1 MISGYNK
8 DTDFQEGAI
17 LLIDKPYGWTS
28 FDVVSKIKNLIRR
41 SKGYK
46 KIKVGHA
53 GTLDPLA
60 TGLLVIC
67 IGKATK
73 LVESFLKDDKEYIAT
88 FHLGQ
93 TTPSFDMETQM
104 NQDYPIDHITEELV
118 KDVVSSFLGAQDQI
132 PPLYSAKSVNGKRA
146 YKFARQGVDMELES
160 VKVVFHELEIIRFE
174 IPNLTIRIKCS
185 KGTYIRSLARDL
197 GKALQSGAYLADL
210 VRVGSGAFRLTDAVG
225 LEEFEKNFKAD
236 VTN

>member
-1 MISGYNK
+1 MKPGI
-8 DTDFQEGAI
+8 DTNTNFQEGAI

-28 FDVVSKIKNLIRR
+28 FNVVSKIKYLIRR
-41 SKGYK
+41 STGLK

-73 LVESFLKDDKEYIAT
+73 QVESFLKDDKEYIAT

-93 TTPSFDMETQM
+93 TTPSYDMETQM
-104 NQDYPIDHITEELV
+104 NQEFPVDHITIEMVNNIV
-118 KDVVSSFLGAQDQI
+118 KNFIGFQDQI
-132 PPLYSAKSVNGKRA
+132 PPLYSAKSVQGKRA
-146 YKFARQGVDMELES
+146 YKLARSGSDMILEP
-160 VKVVFHELEIIRFE
+160 VRVNIIELEILKFE
-174 IPNLTIRIKCS
+174 TPKLTLRIKCS
-185 KGTYIRSLARDL
+185 KGTYIRSLARDF
-197 GKALQSGAYLADL
+197 GTALKSGAYLSDL
-210 VRVGSGAFRLTDAVG
+210 VRIGSGAFKLTGAQK
-225 LEEFEKNFKAD
+225 LEEIEIFFSNN

>member
-1 MISGYNK
+1 MIPGFNK

-28 FDVVSKIKNLIRR
+28 FNVVSKIKYLIRK

-73 LVESFLKDDKEYIAT
+73 LVESFLKDDKEYIAI

-104 NQDYPIDHITEELV
+104 NQDFPIEHITSNLV
-118 KDVVSSFLGAQDQI
+118 KEVVSSFLGEQDQI
-132 PPLYSAKSVNGKRA
+132 PPLYSAKSVQGKRA
-146 YKFARQGVDMELES
+146 YKFARKGVEMELES
-160 VKVVFHELEIIRFE
+160 VKVTFHELEVLKFE
-174 IPNLTIRIKCS
+174 LPDLTIRIKCS

-197 GKALQSGAYLADL
+197 GKALNSGAYLADL
-210 VRVGSGAFRLTDAVG
+210 KRIGSGNFKLVDA
-225 LEEFEKNFKAD
+225 LDLNEFEKNFKAD

>member
-1 MISGYNK
+1 MIPGFNK

-28 FDVVSKIKNLIRR
+28 FNVVSKIKHLIRK

-73 LVESFLKDDKEYIAT
+73 LVESFLKDDKEYIAK

-104 NQDYPIDHITEELV
+104 NQDYPIEHITEELV
-118 KDVVSSFLGAQDQI
+118 KEVVSSFLGEQSQI

-146 YKFARQGVDMELES
+146 YKFARQGVAMELES
-160 VKVVFHELEIIRFE
+160 VKVNFLELEIIKFE
-174 IPNLTIRIKCS
+174 LPKLTIRIKCS

-197 GKALQSGAYLADL
+197 GKALNSGAYLSDL
-210 VRVGSGAFRLTDAVG
+210 VRIGSGNFKLSDAKG
-225 LEEFEKNFKAD
+225 LEEFEKNFNAD
-236 VTN
+236 ATN

>member
-1 MISGYNK
+1 MIPGYTK

-28 FDVVSKIKNLIRR
+28 FNVVSKIKFLIRR

-104 NQDYPIDHITEELV
+104 NEEFPIDHITQDLV
-118 KDVVSSFLGAQDQI
+118 KKVVDSFLGEQNQI
-132 PPLYSAKSVNGKRA
+132 PPLYSAKSVQGKRA
-146 YKFARQGVDMELES
+146 YKFARKGVEMELDS
-160 VKVVFHELEIIRFE
+160 VKVNFRELEIINFE
-174 IPNLTIRIKCS
+174 LPKLTIRIKCS

-197 GKALQSGAYLADL
+197 GKALNSGAYLSDL
-210 VRVGSGAFRLTDAVG
+210 IRIGSGNFKLSDAKG
-225 LEEFEKNFKAD
+225 LEEFEKNFKVD

>member
-1 MISGYNK
+1 MIPGFNK

-28 FDVVSKIKNLIRR
+28 FNVVSKIKHLIRK

-104 NQDYPIDHITEELV
+104 NQDFPIDHITEAMV
-118 KDVVSSFLGAQDQI
+118 KEVVSSFLGEQDQI
-132 PPLYSAKSVNGKRA
+132 PPLYSAKSVQGKRA
-146 YKFARQGVDMELES
+146 YKYARQGVEMELES
-160 VKVVFHELEIIRFE
+160 VKVNFRELEIVKFE
-174 IPNLTIRIKCS
+174 LPKLTLRIKCS

-197 GKALQSGAYLADL
+197 GKALNSGAYLSDL
-210 VRVGSGAFRLTDAVG
+210 VRIGSGNFKLSDATK
-225 LEEFEKNFKAD
+225 LEEFENIFVAD

>member
-1 MISGYNK
+1 MIPGYNK

-28 FDVVSKIKNLIRR
+28 FNVVSKIKYLIRR

-67 IGKATK
+67 VGKATK
-73 LVESFLKDDKEYIAT
+73 LVETFLKDDKEYIAT

-104 NQDYPIDHITEELV
+104 NEEFPTDHITLDLV
-118 KDVVSSFLGAQDQI
+118 KEVVASFLGEQDQI

-146 YKFARQGVDMELES
+146 YKFARKGVDMELEP
-160 VKVVFHELEIIRFE
+160 VKVNFLELEIVKFE
-174 IPNLTIRIKCS
+174 LPKLTIRIRCS

-197 GKALQSGAYLADL
+197 GKALNSGAYLSDL
-210 VRVGSGAFRLTDAVG
+210 VRIGSGSFKLADAKG
-225 LEEFEKNFKAD
+225 LEEFEKNFKVD